1 MTAAPGVLRKQIRVT
16 VVAADGLS
24 KRDVFRLPDPFAV
37 ITVDAE
43 QTHTTSVIKKTLNPY
58 WNESFDITVNDS
70 SVVAV
75 QIFDQRKFKRRDQG
89 FLGVVNVRVSDVLDL
104 ELGGHEMLTLDLKKS
119 NDNLV
124 VHGKLIIY
132 LSTNISQPISNPG
145 PSQVASLSTAFAD
158 MGIQNSSGS
167 PTASSSNLASGNSNP
182 ALSRSDSHATG
193 TDGASN
199 ASITMPT
206 PGIPVGT
213 STPEAEQ
220 QPHQQPPQSPGS
232 RPVSS
237 ASANAV
243 PAGSP
248 QPAHPATSPG
258 QTAANAQMRNFN
270 PNVDQYG
277 PLPPGWE
284 RRIDPL
290 GRTYYVDHNTRSTT
304 WNRPSASQAVNNN
317 TQDNETNAARD
328 QHSRRI
334 LADDLLEANNTT
346 NNPLRNPSPAAAATT
361 VPPNAAAPGAITAG
375 NNATTPGSGPLP
387 NGWEERY
394 TPEGRPYYV
403 DHNTRT
409 TTWVDPRRQTV
420 IRVMGP
426 NGQGAAL
433 QPQISQLGPLPSGWE
448 MRLTST
454 ARVYFVDHNTKTTTW
469 DDPRLPSSLDAN
481 VPQYKR
487 DFRRKLIYFRS
498 QPAMRAQPGNCQ
510 IKVRRN
516 HLFEDSYAEI
526 MRQTP
531 NDLKKRLMIKFDGE
545 DGLDYG
551 GLSREFFFLLS
562 HEMFNP
568 FYCLFEYSAH
578 DNYTL
583 QINPASGVN
592 PEHLNYFKFIGRC
605 LGLGIFHRRF
615 LDAYFIVSFYKMIL
629 KKKVTL
635 ADLESVDAELHRGMT
650 WMLENDI
657 TDIIDETFTTTEE
670 RFGEMVTIELKPG
683 GADVPVTQDNK
694 KEYVEQ
700 VVEYRISKRVKEQ
713 FEAFMSGF
721 SELIPQD
728 LITVFDERELELLIG
743 GMSEIDVDDWTKFTD
758 YRGYEMNDEVI
769 QWFWKCVRSWPP
781 ERKSR
786 LLQFATGTSRIPVNG
801 FKDLQGSDGPR
812 RFTIEKAGDPS
823 QLPKSHTCF
832 NRIDLPPYKDYASLE
847 QKLTLAVEETVGFG
861 QE

>member
-1 MTAAPGVLRKQIRVT
+1 MSTAPGVLRKKIRVT

-43 QTHTTSVIKKTLNPY
+43 QTHTTSVMKKTLNPY
-58 WNESFDITVNDS
+58 WNESFDIVVVDS

-75 QIFDQRKFKRRDQG
+75 QIFDQKKFKRKDQG

-132 LSTNISQPISNPG
+132 LSTNITQPINNPG
-145 PSQVASLSTAFAD
+145 PSQVSNLSSAFAD
-158 MGIQNSSGS
+158 MGLNNTTS
-167 PTASSSNLASGNSNP
+167 PGASTTNLTEPGNNTS
-182 ALSRSDSHATG
+182 LSRTPSSHATG
-193 TDGASN
+193 TDN
-199 ASITMPT
+199 ASSSQAPS
-206 PGIPVGT
+206 T
-213 STPEAEQ
+213 SSPDPE
-220 QPHQQPPQSPGS
+220 QPSGSSPLPQSPSS
-232 RPVSS
+232 RPTSTVGPSVNTS
-237 ASANAV
+237 TTTP
-243 PAGSP
+243 PAINTIT
-248 QPAHPATSPG
+248 TSPPTSG
-258 QTAANAQMRNFN
+258 TATGNPQMRNFD
-270 PNVDQYG
+270 PHIDQFG
-277 PLPPGWE
+277 SLPTGWE

-290 GRTYYVDHNTRSTT
+290 GRTYYIDHNTRSTT
-304 WNRPSASQAVNNN
+304 WNRPSPNAAVNNN
-317 TQDNETNAARD
+317 AQHNETNAARD

-334 LADDLLEANNTT
+334 LADDLLEANNTSST
-346 NNPLRNPSPAAAATT
+346 PQRNSTASSPATTSPPPPSTAT
-361 VPPNAAAPGAITAG
+361 
-375 NNATTPGSGPLP
+375 NNATTPGAGSLP
-387 NGWEERY
+387 HGWEERF
-394 TPEGRPYYV
+394 TLEGRPYYV

-409 TTWVDPRRQTV
+409 TTWVDPRRQAI
-420 IRVMGP
+420 IRVMSP
-426 NGQGAAL
+426 NGQGSTL
-433 QPQISQLGPLPSGWE
+433 QPQAISQLGPLPSGWE

-469 DDPRLPSSLDAN
+469 DDPRLPSTLDAN

-498 QPAMRAQPGNCQ
+498 QPSMRAQPGNCQ
-510 IKVRRN
+510 IKIRRN
-516 HLFEDSYAEI
+516 HIFEDSYAEI

-635 ADLESVDAELHRGMT
+635 SDLESVDAELHRGMT

-670 RFGEMVTIELKPG
+670 RFGEMVTIELRPG
-683 GADVPVTQDNK
+683 GEDIPVTQENK
-694 KEYVEQ
+694 KEYVDAI
-700 VVEYRISKRVKEQ
+700 VEYRISKRVKEQ
-713 FEAFMSGF
+713 FDAFMSGF

-812 RFTIEKAGDPS
+812 RFTIEKSGDPS

-832 NRIDLPPYKDYASLE
+832 NRIDLPPYKDYESLE